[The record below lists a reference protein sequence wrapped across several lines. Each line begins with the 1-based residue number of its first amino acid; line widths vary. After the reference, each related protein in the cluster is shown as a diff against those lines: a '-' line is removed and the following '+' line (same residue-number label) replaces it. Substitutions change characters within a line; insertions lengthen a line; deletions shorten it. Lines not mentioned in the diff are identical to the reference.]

1 MKGALFTYVLAY
13 GGAAVSLVNPFVGLL
28 IYVCFGILK
37 PDLLWAWSLPGDGH
51 FSRIVAIALLL
62 GWGFKGFGRWELGK
76 AKGIVLA
83 FVGFWFWA
91 IISAANAP
99 DHEAAWTF
107 VEGMAKLLLPFLA
120 GITLIDSVKK
130 LKQLAWV
137 LLLSQGYL
145 ALHFNVS
152 YYQGF
157 NIVTLLGFGGD
168 NNTIAIGMVTA
179 AGLAFFLGLA
189 ADRPWH
195 KAVAFTVLLLI
206 VNVVFFSF
214 SRGGMLALLTLGVV
228 VFMLIPKR
236 VTHHIVFALAVLLAL
251 RLAGPE
257 VRDRFA
263 TAFVSEENRDYSA
276 QSRVELWGVCWDMM
290 LNHPILGVGPDHFPL
305 RVHQYGW
312 RAGKEAHTLWLQ
324 TGAELGFPGLLFL
337 TLFYGLGVIRL
348 VPLVRA
354 RSRIDP
360 FLAHM
365 AAMVIASLTGF
376 ALSVQFVSAEG
387 LELPYYVALIAAG
400 VLKLTSL
407 KAADVV
413 DVESSEVPDPD
424 LSLDSSVIPPGLQ
437 DGGPVGA
444 AGKDR
449 SVTWNPGMAQ
459 TETGAN
465 SPPATTDRLVRLQTR
480 KHRPAH

>member
-1 MKGALFTYVLAY
+1 MKGAIFTYALAY
-13 GGAAVSLVNPFVGLL
+13 GGAAVSLINPFVGLL

-37 PDLLWAWSLPGDGH
+37 PDALWSWSLPEGGH

-62 GWGFKGFGRWELGK
+62 GWGFNGFGRWELGK
-76 AKGIVLA
+76 ARGIVLA
-83 FVGFWFWA
+83 FVGLWLWS
-91 IISAANAP
+91 IVSAANAP
-99 DHEAAWTF
+99 DHQAAWTF
-107 VEGMAKLLLPFLA
+107 VESIAKLLLPFLA

-137 LLLSQGYL
+137 LMLSQGYL
-145 ALHFNVS
+145 ALHFNAS

-157 NIVTLLGFGGD
+157 NIVTRLGFGGD
-168 NNTIAIGMVTA
+168 NNTIAIGMVTG

-189 ADRPWH
+189 AKRSWQ
-195 KAVAFTVLLLI
+195 KAIAFTALLLI

-214 SRGGMLALLTLGVV
+214 SRGGMLALLTLGLV
-228 VFMLIPKR
+228 VFLLIPKR
-236 VTHHIVFALAVLLAL
+236 VKHYLVFALAVLMAL

-257 VRDRFA
+257 VRNRFA
-263 TAFVSEENRDYSA
+263 TAFASEEDRDYSA

-290 LNHPILGVGPDHFPL
+290 LKNPVLGVGPDHFPL
-305 RVHQYGW
+305 AVHQYGW
-312 RAGKEAHTLWLQ
+312 RPGKEAHTLWLQ

-337 TLFYGLGVIRL
+337 ALFYGLCVTRL
-348 VPLVRA
+348 VPIVRA
-354 RSRIDP
+354 RNRLDP
-360 FLAHM
+360 FLGHM

-407 KAADVV
+407 KAADVSGA
-413 DVESSEVPDPD
+413 ESSEVPETDLWLNSPLLPPDP
-424 LSLDSSVIPPGLQ
+424 Q
-437 DGGPVGA
+437 NREPVGA

-449 SVTWNPGMAQ
+449 SVIGNAGVAATWNR
-459 TETGAN
+459 TS
-465 SPPATTDRLVRLQTR
+465 SPPAFDG
-480 KHRPAH
+480 